1 MTLPEPVS
9 LELKPPVRIAPRPR
23 ARPARPLRV
32 VSLGGGTGLPVLL
45 RGLARHVRAR
55 QGRRGVE
62 LTAVVAMSD
71 DGGSSGRLRRT
82 RGLLP
87 PGDVRNCLVAL
98 SGARRPL
105 ADVLQHRFGG
115 PGSTASISSRRG
127 RRRPAAWSRPLPRP
141 TS

>member
-9 LELKPPVRIAPRPR
+9 TEIASVTHLAPRPR
-23 ARPARPLRV
+23 AQPVRPLRV
-32 VSLGGGTGLPVLL
+32 VALGGGTGLPVVL
-45 RGLARHVRAR
+45 RALARHVRPR
-55 QGRRGVE
+55 QGRRQVD

-87 PGDVRNCLVAL
+87 PGDVRKCLVAL
-98 SGARRPL
+98 AESGGPL

-115 PGSTASISSRRG
+115 RG
-127 RRRPAAWSRPLPRP
+127 
-141 TS
+141 